1 MKGNCLY
8 KKAVAL
14 TTIII
19 FFSLVITPVLGLINT
34 TQIKINNDNNITRQ
48 EFLLPLPLKPDILL
62 EESIFMRKSVRNF
75 TEEPVTD
82 EELSTI
88 LWAAYGLRQ
97 DNTSTVPGIEG
108 VHAAVI
114 YVLKEDAAY
123 VYNQKNHS
131 LIFYKDGDW
140 RDIVGWQY
148 SAPIQLGMCY
158 DTDKID
164 RNFGGA
170 EIGMIDQNIQFMANA
185 LGLGTVVTAQIPPAI
200 EPLGIPENQEGF
212 TVMPIGHPDY
222 NCYKFVNRPLWIS
235 FLPKIRMT
243 NMKLSDAIEERKES
257 ASFGDTISR
266 NEMSQMLW
274 ATSGFSP
281 YIDKSGE
288 IYHKGRHRTIPSGKG
303 YYPVDIYVVKNMAI
317 YKYEP
322 NLLTKLNNV
331 PVDVIGFPIITYLK
345 PVKIG
350 FNKQIIADACSEPI
364 IENAPMILLFILDRE
379 KTRPTGAPDL
389 SADILLPTWF
399 HDAGAG
405 AYNVMLEATS
415 FNLKAN
421 IYKIENPQPIINLL
435 KLDEEITIPI
445 FAMPVGYKKD
455 IH

>member
-1 MKGNCLY
+1 MKEYSLY
-8 KKAVAL
+8 KKAVTF

-19 FFSLVITPVLGLINT
+19 FFSLVITPVLGIINT
-34 TQIKINNDNNITRQ
+34 TQIKTTNDDSKINQ
-48 EFLLPLPLKPDILL
+48 EYLLPVPLKPDIIL
-62 EESIFMRKSVRNF
+62 EKTIFRRKSVRNF

-108 VHAAVI
+108 VHGVVI

-123 VYNQKNHS
+123 IYNPENHS
-131 LIFYKDGDW
+131 LVFYKEGDW

-158 DTDKID
+158 NTDIID

-185 LGLGTVVTAQIPPAI
+185 LDLGTVVTAQIPPAI
-200 EPLGIPENQEGF
+200 DPLGIPENQEGF

-222 NCYKFVNRPLWIS
+222 NCYKFVDRPIWIS
-235 FLPKIRMT
+235 LLPRIKTTDMT
-243 NMKLSDAIEERKES
+243 ISTALEERKES
-257 ASFGDTISR
+257 TSFGESISR
-266 NEMSQMLW
+266 SEMSQVIW
-274 ATSGFSP
+274 AASGFSP
-281 YIDKSGE
+281 YVDKSGE
-288 IYHKGRHRTIPSGKG
+288 IHHKGRHRTIPSGKG

-331 PVDVIGFPIITYLK
+331 PVDLIGFPIITFLQLIK
-345 PVKIG
+345 VG
-350 FNKQIIADACSEPI
+350 FNKQIIADACSEASI
-364 IENAPMILLFILDRE
+364 ANAPMILLFILDRE
-379 KTRPTGAPDL
+379 KTRPEGAPDL
-389 SADILLPTWF
+389 SADIFLPTWF

-405 AYNVMLEATS
+405 AHNVMLEATS
-415 FNLKAN
+415 YNLKAN
-421 IYKIENPQPIINLL
+421 IYKIEDTQAIINLL
-435 KLDEEITIPI
+435 KLDKETTIPI
-445 FAMPVGYKKD
+445 FALPIGYKKD

>member
-1 MKGNCLY
+1 MKKECLY

-14 TTIII
+14 III
-19 FFSLVITPVLGLINT
+19 IVFLSLVVTPVLGIINI
-34 TQIKINNDNNITRQ
+34 TQIKTNNYKNKISQ
-48 EFLLPLPLKPDILL
+48 EYALPIPLKPDIIL

-75 TEEPVTD
+75 TEEPVND

-97 DNTSTVPGIEG
+97 DNTSTVSGIEG
-108 VHAAVI
+108 VHGAVI

-123 VYNQKNHS
+123 IYNPENHS
-131 LIFYKDGDW
+131 LIFYKEGDW

-148 SAPIQLGMCY
+148 SAQIQLGMCY
-158 DTDKID
+158 DTDIID

-200 EPLGIPENQEGF
+200 KPLGIPENQEGF

-222 NCYKFVNRPLWIS
+222 SCYKFVDRPLWIS
-235 FLPKIRMT
+235 FLPKIKKTDMT
-243 NMKLSDAIEERKES
+243 ISDALEERKES
-257 ASFGDTISR
+257 TSFGDSISR
-266 NEMSQMLW
+266 SQMSQVIW

-288 IYHKGRHRTIPSGKG
+288 IHHKGRHRTIPSGKG

-322 NLLTKLNNV
+322 NLLTKMNNV
-331 PVDVIGFPIITYLK
+331 PVDLIGFPIITYLQLIK
-345 PVKIG
+345 VG
-350 FNKQIIADACSEPI
+350 FNKQIIADACSESSI
-364 IENAPMILLFILDRE
+364 ADAPMILLFILDRE
-379 KTRPTGAPDL
+379 KTRPEGAPDL
-389 SADILLPTWF
+389 SADVFLPTWF

-405 AYNVMLEATS
+405 AHNVMLEATS
-415 FNLKAN
+415 YNLKAN
-421 IYKIENPQPIINLL
+421 IYKIEDTQAIINLL
-435 KLDEEITIPI
+435 KLDSETTIPI
-445 FAMPVGYKKD
+445 FAVPAGY
-455 IH
+455 